1 MTSTQYAESIA
12 LPGEEAAAIGS
23 RPHLWRGQITP
34 GSWDK
39 VEAE

>member
-1 MTSTQYAESIA
+1 MSSTQYAESIA
-12 LPGEEAAAIGS
+12 PPGEEAAAIGS
-23 RPHLWRGQITP
+23 RPHLWRGKITA

>member
-1 MTSTQYAESIA
+1 MSSTQYAESIA

-23 RPHLWRGQITP
+23 RPHLWRGQIIP
-34 GSWDK
+34 GSWEK